1 MYDKGTY
8 YKCTFT
14 LFLLKYNDHASFD
27 LSKLNITAMFIVA
40 CTGIESHRI
49 CAYVHIKGSQG
60 V

>member
-1 MYDKGTY
+1 MKRTHILSAYFKI
-8 YKCTFT
+8 
-14 LFLLKYNDHASFD
+14 LLLKYNHASFD

-40 CTGIESHRI
+40 CTGIESRQI